1 MTKQLPEPQPLT
13 NVHDALHRAVL
24 SERNRVNLVPAT
36 FKIDPLKK
44 EISEQICQKNGTT
57 LSSFLRECCEGL
69 ILDYAGPKAAAKLNS
84 GT

>member
-1 MTKQLPEPQPLT
+1 MTKQTPESQPLT

-24 SERNRVNLVPAT
+24 SERDRVNLVPAT
-36 FKIDPLKK
+36 FKINPLKK
-44 EISEQICQKNGTT
+44 TIAEQICEKSGTT

-69 ILDYAGPKAAAKLNS
+69 VLDYAGPKAAAKLNS